1 MQNLIQSSVTYFRHD
16 HLTHTDF
23 LRSST
28 STCQYGVASL
38 RCFAF
43 EDVVNDA
50 IENLNCQF
58 SKKKSES
65 GSQLIVIVTSANHT
79 PFFIS
84 KPFLTLAPKI
94 VQAFLKYRPKNSFS
108 NCLVNG
114 LLTSVL

>member
-16 HLTHTDF
+16 HLMHTDF

-79 PFFIS
+79 PF
-84 KPFLTLAPKI
+84 LLANH
-94 VQAFLKYRPKNSFS
+94 F
-108 NCLVNG
+108 
-114 LLTSVL
+114 

>member
-50 IENLNCQF
+50 IENLNCVNFQR
-58 SKKKSES
+58 KNQKV
-65 GSQLIVIVTSANHT
+65 GAN
-79 PFFIS
+79 
-84 KPFLTLAPKI
+84 
-94 VQAFLKYRPKNSFS
+94 
-108 NCLVNG
+108 
-114 LLTSVL
+114 